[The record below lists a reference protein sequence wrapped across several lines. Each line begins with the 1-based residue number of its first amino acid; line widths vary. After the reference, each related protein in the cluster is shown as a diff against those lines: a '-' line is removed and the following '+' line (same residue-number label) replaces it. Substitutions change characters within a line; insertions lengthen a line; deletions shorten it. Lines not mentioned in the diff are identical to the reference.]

1 MRFRSTQEQADDDGK
16 RGSIAE
22 KELLI
27 AKNPDSGSS
36 LPYLLRIPLAGA
48 PILRARDVWPRTNAV
63 YCHPVADEEWPT
75 KPEIVERIELR
86 VCERRGAAID
96 IVATRSRENRSQI
109 VFTKARGR
117 DMVFWQSPRTR
128 TQSRPKTAPSR
139 SKASRIA
146 ELEIVVDAH
155 ERYAYSFTQQR
166 ARTTKQALP
175 CGDYAVVSDG
185 KIVASVERK
194 SVADLLSSM
203 TSGRLRY
210 AMADLASLPRA
221 AVVVEDQYS
230 TMLASKFVS
239 AKDAADGL
247 AELQVRYPTVPIV
260 FAQTRKLAE
269 EWTFR
274 YLAAA
279 MTWISDD
286 ADAMNS
292 AATLPAKKPAKTG
305 PSNTVIR
312 AWARERGYAVA
323 DRGAISRE
331 LREKFAADKAP

>member
-1 MRFRSTQEQADDDGK
+1 M
-16 RGSIAE
+16 
-22 KELLI
+22 ELLI
-27 AKNPDSGSS
+27 AKNPDPESK
-36 LPYLLRIPLAGA
+36 LPYLVRVPLAGV
-48 PILRARDVWPRTNAV
+48 PLLRARDAWPRTNAI
-63 YCHPVADEEWPT
+63 YCHPVADSEWPEF
-75 KPEIVERIELR
+75 PEIVERIDLR

-109 VFTKARGR
+109 VFTTARGR

-139 SKASRIA
+139 SKASGVD
-146 ELEIVVDAH
+146 ELEIIVDAH
-155 ERYAYSFTQQR
+155 ERYAYSFTGQR

-175 CGDYAVVSDG
+175 CGDYAVTLEG

-194 SVADLLSSM
+194 SMADLLSSM
-203 TSGRLRY
+203 TSGKLRY

-230 TMLASKFVS
+230 AALSSKFVS

-247 AELQVRYPTVPIV
+247 AELQVRYPSVPIV

-279 MTWISDD
+279 MVWVAGDSEPLPQAVPTKR
-286 ADAMNS
+286 
-292 AATLPAKKPAKTG
+292 AAIASGT
-305 PSNTVIR
+305 NNRIR
-312 AWARERGYAVA
+312 AWAREQGLSVA

-331 LREKFAADKAP
+331 IREKYEAAERALPGQ